1 MIRVY
6 GRSSTFDI
14 HPRHDSRAG
23 TGFNQKPARGRR
35 SLAGS
40 VSSARQ
46 IQIHPTMRLTL
57 TEPRDERNAWKVWL
71 ALFLLLSV
79 GICLGSEKSV
89 AVHYSRAALRW
100 LNGEPLYNGRGSCFI
115 YLPQAAILHVP
126 FALLPRYADEILWRA
141 LTIGLFALGL
151 LRLCR
156 LAELGHQIRLFPLAT
171 CVSVPL
177 AFAAARNGQT
187 TLLIAGLIMISIA
200 DLTQERRWRPALL
213 LCLAV
218 AFKPTALPFV
228 LLIALLHRPLTVP
241 MVCGMLGVAA
251 FPWLVQHPQYVS
263 AQYMACADSLR
274 TTVEVGIATPFAHLF
289 AMLDVLGIIVPPLAQ
304 SFLRIAAAI
313 GILALLWGLRT
324 RLPAHRYGM
333 YLFTL
338 TTGYLLLFNP
348 RTENNTYAF
357 LSPAIGLFC
366 AETFLVNRNYRQG
379 GVIALIAVGMLGGYE
394 FAVRLAPHTPPI
406 WLTSSMAVA
415 FLTVVGYRLHR
426 ELGESAATTDDFA
439 CSVPYPTTRDP
450 ESVPRY
456 DRAAA

>member
-1 MIRVY
+1 
-6 GRSSTFDI
+6 
-14 HPRHDSRAG
+14 
-23 TGFNQKPARGRR
+23 
-35 SLAGS
+35 
-40 VSSARQ
+40 
-46 IQIHPTMRLTL
+46 MRLTF
-57 TEPRDERNAWKVWL
+57 TEPRDERNAWKIWL
-71 ALFLLLSV
+71 ALFVLLSA

-100 LNGEPLYNGRGSCFI
+100 LNGEPLYNGRGSGFI
-115 YLPQAAILHVP
+115 YLPQAAILHIP
-126 FALLPRYADEILWRA
+126 FALLPRCADEILWRA
-141 LTIGLFALGL
+141 LTIGLYALGL

-156 LAELGHQIRLFPLAT
+156 LAQQGHQVRLFALAT
-171 CVSVPL
+171 CVAVPL

-187 TLLIAGLIMISIA
+187 TLLIAGLILISIA
-200 DLTQERRWRPALL
+200 DLAQGGRWRPALL
-213 LCLAV
+213 LCLAF

-228 LLIALLHRPLTVP
+228 LLIGLLHRPLTIP
-241 MVCGMLGVAA
+241 MACGMLGVAA
-251 FPWLVQHPQYVS
+251 FPWLTQNPHYVS
-263 AQYMACADSLR
+263 TQYLACAESLR
-274 TTVEVGIATPFAHLF
+274 TTVDVGITTPFAHLF
-289 AMLDVLGIIVPPLAQ
+289 GMLEVLGIVVPPTAQ
-304 SFLRIAAAI
+304 SCTRIVAAV
-313 GILALLWGLRT
+313 GILVVLSGLRS
-324 RLPAHRYGM
+324 RLPAHRYGL

-366 AETFLVNRNYRQG
+366 AEAFLVHRNYRLG
-379 GVIALIAVGMLGGYE
+379 GVIGLIAVGMLGGYE

-415 FLTVVGYRLHR
+415 FLTVVGYRLHG
-426 ELGESAATTDDFA
+426 ELGKSAATTDEFA